1 MPESTSNN
9 QRRRRRWSF
18 ADCLFDEGNWTL
30 IVGGRRVPIETKPLE
45 LLRAL
50 LLRAGNLVT
59 KDELLDS
66 IWPDVTVV
74 EASLPTAVHKLR
86 MALNDERRKT
96 HIIETVPRIGYRLA
110 VPVEV
115 EELVHSDD
123 AGVRNVATPSGFS
136 RPIAAFADRGTWAGS
151 PRLLSISG
159 GLALAAAQKQLAQQF
174 ERLGFDRHAFA
185 GDGQRPVRL
194 VEHAV
199 GERPA
204 ATTPPVQARRSR
216 IRHAPTPLQ
225 KTFRTPS

>member
-86 MALNDERRKT
+86 LALGDDRRET
-96 HIIETVPRIGYRLA
+96 HIIDTIPRIGYRLA
-110 VPVEV
+110 VPVEL
-115 EELVHSDD
+115 EDLSGDRRAPAPLV
-123 AGVRNVATPSGFS
+123 AARNANSPATHNGG
-136 RPIAAFADRGTWAGS
+136 RR
-151 PRLLSISG
+151 RL
-159 GLALAAAQKQLAQQF
+159 
-174 ERLGFDRHAFA
+174 
-185 GDGQRPVRL
+185 P
-194 VEHAV
+194 
-199 GERPA
+199 
-204 ATTPPVQARRSR
+204 
-216 IRHAPTPLQ
+216 
-225 KTFRTPS
+225 